1 MDSQFVHADRFD
13 ALAAHRPDCHADE
26 LVAEIDELVSLARD
40 HGRLEVAAL
49 LKKALAQAI
58 KEGEDGRG

>member
-26 LVAEIDELVSLARD
+26 LVYEIDNLVAVARD
-40 HGRLEVAAL
+40 NGRLDVAAL
-49 LKKALAQAI
+49 LRKALAQAI
-58 KEGEDGRG
+58 KEGDDGRG